1 LEELTMSA
9 NPNTLFN
16 PAFRTVLRSNRT
28 EPNANGYFVQNASGA
43 TVAGPF
49 VTAQEAWR
57 EEDRLR
63 EEAKAQT
70 EASS

>member
-1 LEELTMSA
+1 MTTS
-9 NPNTLFN
+9 PNDLFN

-28 EPNANGYFVQNASGA
+28 GPNANGYFVQNANGA

-63 EEAKAQT
+63 AVAQT
-70 EASS
+70 ALATAVD